1 MSNHVTQP
9 SMSANRSSA
18 SAGCLY
24 SSLFK
29 TLYSCWQVS
38 SAVNDCADN
47 GVKFE
52 GQSAYDSDFHA
63 HPLERRAPMNPVPAA
78 RNTAKFDGTSTYH
91 VSQTTL
97 LAVCLRAFAPVSH
110 LHCYPLSPV
119 FTVVCL
125 NHDARWWSL
134 MTAIQPCFR
143 SHQWSVFVLHSCQ

>member
-1 MSNHVTQP
+1 MQPKPMVNHVTQP
-9 SMSANRSSA
+9 SMSANSSSA

-29 TLYSCWQVS
+29 TLHYCLQVS
-38 SAVNDCADN
+38 SAVCGCADN

-91 VSQTTL
+91 VSQATL
-97 LAVCLRAFAPVSH
+97 LAVCPRAFAPVSR
-110 LHCYPLSPV
+110 LHCPPSSLI
-119 FTVVCL
+119 FTSVQCL
-125 NHDARWWSL
+125 NHDAQWWSL
-134 MTAIQPCFR
+134 MTALHPC
-143 SHQWSVFVLHSCQ
+143 L